1 MKNKTTTYALLALVL
16 CLWGY
21 IVYKIYMG
29 VKGDD
34 IVVPVAST
42 KSKPVKEKEPMA
54 IDNYE
59 LSLNY
64 RDPFLGKQAASHV
77 GSSSSSAYT
86 GTPRPV
92 VARPRVVTPT
102 VVAPPRPVETIDW
115 SVIRFNG
122 IMKNPTTNKMISIV
136 MVNNQQYMLGEGG
149 VGGGV
154 KVLKVYKD
162 SLRISYKNINKTI
175 TR

>member
-34 IVVPVAST
+34 VALPVAAA
-42 KSKPVKEKEPMA
+42 KSKPSKEKEPMA

-64 RDPFLGKQAASHV
+64 RDPFLGKQGASTV
-77 GSSSSSAYT
+77 VSSAAYS

-92 VARPRVVTPT
+92 VVRPRVAAPA
-102 VVAPPRPVETIDW
+102 VVSPPKPQEAIDW
-115 SVIRFNG
+115 SVIRFHG